1 MSLFHHSKKVTVYID
16 IIEKYPVF
24 ELGTKSVENNEV
36 LVSERVLARWQD
48 GIKLYNDIQ
57 AEMKQAVD
65 PVPLNPG
72 DPGTT
77 TYDGT
82 KG

>member
-1 MSLFHHSKKVTVYID
+1 MSLFHHSRKVTVFID
-16 IIEKYPVF
+16 IVEKYPVF
-24 ELGTKSVENNEV
+24 EFGTKSVENNEV
-36 LVSERVLARWQD
+36 LVSERVLERWRKV
-48 GIKLYNDIQ
+48 IKEYDEVQ

>member
-1 MSLFHHSKKVTVYID
+1 MSLFHHSRKVTVFID
-16 IIEKYPVF
+16 IVEKYPVF
-24 ELGTKSVENNEV
+24 EFGTKSVENNEV
-36 LVSERVLARWQD
+36 LVSERVLERWRKV
-48 GIKLYNDIQ
+48 IKEYDEIQ

>member
-1 MSLFHHSKKVTVYID
+1 MSLFHHSKKVTVFID
-16 IIEKYPVF
+16 IVEKYPVF
-24 ELGTKSVENNEV
+24 EFGTKSVENNEV
-36 LVSERVLARWQD
+36 LVSERVLERWRKV
-48 GIKLYNDIQ
+48 IKEYDEVQ